1 MKQSPTIK
9 RLLRHSSLTPR
20 NDNNIGEDMKLLLL
34 SNSTMAGKPFLSWPK
49 EYLKSFIGDAPKK
62 LLFIPYAGV
71 NVYWDG
77 YAKKVS
83 NYFEEFG
90 YETISIYKQKNI
102 AEVIREADIIM
113 VGGGN
118 TFHLVYHLHKNGL
131 IPLIRQAVLEGKPY
145 IGWSAG
151 ANIACPTLSTTNDMP
166 IIQPKSFEAL
176 NLVPFQIN
184 PHYLDANPD
193 GHGGETREDRINE
206 FLEINR
212 DKVVLGLREGTGLW
226 IENKKTNLIGDKTM
240 RLFQF
245 GKKPIELN
253 DGKVMAK
260 LEI

>member
-1 MKQSPTIK
+1 
-9 RLLRHSSLTPR
+9 
-20 NDNNIGEDMKLLLL
+20 MKLLLL
-34 SNSTMAGKPFLSWPK
+34 SNSTMAGKPFLGWPK

-71 NVYWDG
+71 NVYWEG

-83 NYFEEFG
+83 DYFEEFG
-90 YETISIYKQKNI
+90 YETTSIYKQKDP
-102 AEVIREADIIM
+102 AKAVSEADIIM

-131 IPLIRQAVLEGKPY
+131 IPLIRQAVLDGKPY

-151 ANIACPTLSTTNDMP
+151 ANVACPTLCTTNDMP
-166 IIQPKSFEAL
+166 IIQPESFETL

-206 FLEINR
+206 YLEINR
-212 DKVVLGLREGTGLW
+212 DKVVVGLREGTGLW
-226 IENKKTNLIGDKTM
+226 IEDDNTKLIGDRTA
-240 RLFQF
+240 RFFQY
-245 GKKPIELN
+245 GKEPEELD
-253 DGKVMAK
+253 DGKIGGK
-260 LEI
+260 LVFLDIH